1 MLPQAGRPVGSL
13 RQLSFTDNIR
23 TIERGKNVD
32 LSPET
37 TPDKALRIF
46 ATLVRDQEVGG
57 SNPLAPT
64 TFLFSSQYLTCQ
76 ICTLLVRFFVYQALL
91 FAKRLHATN
100 LSSLNSWPYGEKC
113 TSLRVSFLGK
123 LGTGLRFWEKNRR
136 ATSVFVASNHI
147 SQTPVCGQLKAPD
160 CITMSAPSTR
170 VDFGLSMTKKARE
183 EGAEHDDYRRG
194 LPPERSV
201 HRVCRAQPAENPSSS
216 GTDMATP
223 SRARR
228 RRSSMFVVEIG
239 QFRLSN
245 DAVDRLRAEM
255 ATRGKPEHQ
264 SHVGKRDVRS
274 SADADLQRG

>member
-1 MLPQAGRPVGSL
+1 MHFTASL
-13 RQLSFTDNIR
+13 FLGEVRY
-23 TIERGKNVD
+23 
-32 LSPET
+32 
-37 TPDKALRIF
+37 RI
-46 ATLVRDQEVGG
+46 
-57 SNPLAPT
+57 
-64 TFLFSSQYLTCQ
+64 
-76 ICTLLVRFFVYQALL
+76 ALL
-91 FAKRLHATN
+91 
-100 LSSLNSWPYGEKC
+100 GEKSSRYFRVC
-113 TSLRVSFLGK
+113 REQSHFPEPSLWPAK
-123 LGTGLRFWEKNRR
+123 GT
-136 ATSVFVASNHI
+136 
-147 SQTPVCGQLKAPD
+147 CGQLKALD

-201 HRVCRAQPAENPSSS
+201 HRVCRVQPAENPSSS
-216 GTDMATP
+216 GMDMATP
-223 SRARR
+223 SRAR

-274 SADADLQRG
+274 SADADLQGG